1 MSVIT
6 QHIPNR
12 VTCCNRD
19 APWITDEV
27 KKAIKRKHLF
37 IENMSNQ
44 VENLTT
50 GRASNK
56 YYTHL
61 GKRLCE
67 LSVGIK
73 TYWRTLHKIINKK
86 QAMNIPPILLDGVFI
101 KNFQKK
107 ANLFNDFFVQQCSVL
122 RKDSALPN
130 MEYKTVVRKSNI
142 SVTEDKIVKII
153 RKLNSNKAHGCDNM
167 SIRMLK
173 ICDTA
178 IAEPLKLIYEKCLDT
193 GRYPCLWNKAIIVPA
208 HKKNS
213 HQILKNYRPISLLS
227 ICGKIFEKIIFDE
240 IYEHLTANKLLS
252 DKQSGFCLGDST
264 INRLLSITHEIY
276 NAFEH
281 HHDTPAVFLDISKA
295 FDKVCMTG
303 YC

>member
-1 MSVIT
+1 
-6 QHIPNR
+6 
-12 VTCCNRD
+12 
-19 APWITDEV
+19 
-27 KKAIKRKHLF
+27 
-37 IENMSNQ
+37 MSNQ

-101 KNFQKK
+101 KNFQNK

-130 MEYKTVVRKSNI
+130 MEYKTAARKSNI

-167 SIRMLK
+167 SVRMLK

-178 IAEPLKLIYEKCLDT
+178 IAGPLKLIYEKCLDT

-208 HKKNS
+208 RKKNS

-227 ICGKIFEKIIFDE
+227 IWLLLFCLLELVFVIFSPTTTSSSIQVGLLWSIVSDVIVNITCWIIFHDVFC
-240 IYEHLTANKLLS
+240 AGNGG
-252 DKQSGFCLGDST
+252 DKPTSVLCCGYQHGL
-264 INRLLSITHEIY
+264 ITRASVTY
-276 NAFEH
+276 Y
-281 HHDTPAVFLDISKA
+281 
-295 FDKVCMTG
+295 M
-303 YC
+303 